1 MSQTLSKTDGLNVL
15 VVDDEEVLCQS
26 VEKILKRKGHKVD
39 MVTTVADALKRL
51 DAGSRYDLIIA
62 DLMMP
67 QAGGLDLLAAVQ
79 TSWPELP
86 VLIITGFSSIAS
98 AVEAT
103 KLGAAG
109 YLPKPFT
116 PDELEQAVSEVL
128 FRNPVMSEEPETA
141 SDEILDVDMPF
152 NVKELEKATSKSY
165 VERLSRSDMPI
176 VAAKPIPAEDSARW
190 ASAPVKSS

>member
-1 MSQTLSKTDGLNVL
+1 
-15 VVDDEEVLCQS
+15 
-26 VEKILKRKGHKVD
+26 
-39 MVTTVADALKRL
+39 
-51 DAGSRYDLIIA
+51 
-62 DLMMP
+62 MP
-67 QAGGLDLLAAVQ
+67 QAGGLELLAAVQ

-128 FRNPVMSEEPETA
+128 FRNPVKSEDPRNR
-141 SDEILDVDMPF
+141 I
-152 NVKELEKATSKSY
+152 
-165 VERLSRSDMPI
+165 R
-176 VAAKPIPAEDSARW
+176 
-190 ASAPVKSS
+190 